1 MGSLYEMLRSSSVFQ
16 DKIEKLCLDNVAA
29 LVLQE
34 VIISSVQ
41 REEQF
46 DNYEHHRLYFCFQF
60 SSFTWNFFEWCPN
73 EQLEYSVTNVKTLV
87 LTVINLE
94 TYKGFVKEPIMHY
107 LSTCGPPHL
116 ICFIFVCEFQ
126 IYNFSLWMYQLEFMC
141 NLNSCQLEFTRS
153 LYTHTWRHCHL
164 GSWVENLSSVM
175 FLHYIKYISW
185 HLSNK
190 NTSFIS
196 IFKDSSDGSV
206 EGSYF
211 FYD

>member
-1 MGSLYEMLRSSSVFQ
+1 MVNLLTNEWNQRLESIVTSVADALLEALLHGINKMGSLYEMLRSSSVFQ

-73 EQLEYSVTNVKTLV
+73 EQLEYSVINIKTLV

-116 ICFIFVCEFQ
+116 ICFIFLFV
-126 IYNFSLWMYQLEFMC
+126 NFRYIISPSEC
-141 NLNSCQLEFTRS
+141 TNLNSCV
-153 LYTHTWRHCHL
+153 TWIHA
-164 GSWVENLSSVM
+164 NLSSRGR
-175 FLHYIKYISW
+175 FTLIH
-185 HLSNK
+185 
-190 NTSFIS
+190 
-196 IFKDSSDGSV
+196 DGIV
-206 EGSYF
+206 I
-211 FYD
+211 